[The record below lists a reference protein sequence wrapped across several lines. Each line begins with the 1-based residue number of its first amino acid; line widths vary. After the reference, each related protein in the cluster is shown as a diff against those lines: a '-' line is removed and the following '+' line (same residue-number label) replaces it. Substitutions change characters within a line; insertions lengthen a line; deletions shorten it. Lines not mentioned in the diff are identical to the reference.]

1 MGDYVSLP
9 IFEFYFYV
17 FYGQNYFLKLSGILE
32 RKSTQ
37 NSEKNEG
44 LTLQYNID
52 HLEVTLNMGIS
63 FVLPF

>member
-1 MGDYVSLP
+1 MEGYVSLP

-17 FYGQNYFLKLSGILE
+17 FYGQNYFLKLLEILE

-37 NSEKNEG
+37 NSEKNVR

-52 HLEVTLNMGIS
+52 RLEVTLDTGIS
-63 FVLPF
+63 FVLPL